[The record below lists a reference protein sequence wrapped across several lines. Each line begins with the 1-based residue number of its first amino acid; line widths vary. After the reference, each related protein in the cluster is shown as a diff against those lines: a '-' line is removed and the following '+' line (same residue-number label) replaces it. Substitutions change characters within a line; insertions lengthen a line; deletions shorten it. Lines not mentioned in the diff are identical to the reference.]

1 MTTLYV
7 TDSGSY
13 LSISGKRLEVKKS
26 GELLKSVSLEKLEN
40 LVLIGWV
47 SISSPL
53 MVDLM
58 ERELPVTWISG
69 TGKTYGRLEPTTG
82 INIERQR
89 EQFRRGDN
97 EKFCLNLAQKFIAAK
112 IRNSR
117 VMLARWN
124 RERNIEKLNSIIQD
138 MKDCEKIASEEN
150 SIESILGYEGYS
162 AKLYFQSLGQIVPA
176 EFEFEKR
183 TRQPP
188 KDPFNS
194 MLSLAYTLLM
204 YECYTA
210 IRSKGLHPYM
220 GFLHQI
226 KKGHPAL
233 ASDIME
239 EWRAIICDSI
249 IFDLVSHKQV
259 SVNDFEPPNAQN
271 GGIYCRGEVLKKVIQ
286 AFEKKLSVSN
296 NYINF
301 VDYPL
306 TFRESIQFQVG
317 SLVKAIEENDPD
329 IYRPIIIR

>member
-1 MTTLYV
+1 MTTVYV
-7 TDSGSY
+7 TEPGSY
-13 LSISGKRLEVKKS
+13 LSISGKRLEIKKS
-26 GELLKSVSLEKLEN
+26 GDVIKSVTLEKLEN
-40 LVLIGWV
+40 LVLVGAV
-47 SISSPL
+47 SITSPL
-53 MVDLM
+53 MIDLM
-58 ERELPVTWISG
+58 EREVPVTWISA

-89 EQFRRGDN
+89 EQFRRGDD

-124 RERNIEKLNSIIQD
+124 RERSIDELSNAIEE
-138 MKDCEKIASEEN
+138 MKDCEKIVLEEK
-150 SIESILGYEGYS
+150 SISSILGYEGYS
-162 AKLYFQSLGQIVPA
+162 SKLYFQALGKIVPP

-183 TRQPP
+183 TRQPLT
-188 KDPFNS
+188 DPFNS

-210 IRSKGLHPYM
+210 LRSKGLHPYM

-249 IFDLVSHKQV
+249 VFDLVSHKQV
-259 SVNDFEPPNAQN
+259 TVGDFEAPHPAT
-271 GGIYCRGEVLKKVIQ
+271 GGIYCKGEVLKK
-286 AFEKKLSVSN
+286 
-296 NYINF
+296 
-301 VDYPL
+301 
-306 TFRESIQFQVG
+306 
-317 SLVKAIEENDPD
+317 
-329 IYRPIIIR
+329 